1 MDWARQY
8 PLHEASVRG
17 DSEAVI
23 VRLINSGVDVN
34 ALDDADRTPMGCAIA
49 GKEYVLS
56 VSQ

>member
-8 PLHEASVRG
+8 LLHEASVRG

-23 VRLINSGVDVN
+23 RLINSGVDVN